1 MSTVVKNEDAFKE
14 TEEVVFEV
22 TADDRSW
29 G

>member
-22 TADDRSW
+22 TADDRS
-29 G
+29 